1 MAKDAEGRCSV
12 KTTLRLGYP
21 PSTNKLYRY
30 FRGRAVLSPAGREYK
45 ALAAD
50 LARQAGAVM
59 ITGPVRLEVTLHAKK
74 PLRKS
79 NSPVRRIDLSNS
91 LKVAEDALSGI
102 LYVDDHQ
109 THEIAMNVGEPIPG
123 GALVITVSA
132 IGAIDPGVLLPM
144 EQPI

>member
-1 MAKDAEGRCSV
+1 MS
-12 KTTLRLGYP
+12 TTLHLLYP
-21 PSTNKLYRY
+21 VSMNKMWRT
-30 FRGRAVLSPAGREYK
+30 FRGRTVLSAAGRAYK
-45 ALAAD
+45 EQAAA
-50 LARQAGAVM
+50 LARQAGAQI

-79 NSPVRRIDLSNS
+79 KSPVRRIDLSNS

-109 THEIAMNVGEPIPG
+109 THEIAMRVGEPIPG

-132 IGAIDPGVLLPM
+132 LESPK
-144 EQPI
+144 